1 MTQTAI
7 APTGQSLITTMANRY
22 GLEPGKFYSTLEKT
36 ILPSNKQ
43 ATQEQVA
50 AFLVVA
56 NHYQLN
62 PFVKEIFAFPSQSGG
77 IQPIVSVD
85 GWLTLINRQPNL
97 DGIKYE
103 DHFDSDGKLTA
114 ITCRIFRKDRTHP
127 NEITEYMSE
136 CRRNTPTW
144 SQWPARM
151 LRHKALIQCARQ
163 AFGLAGIYDPDEA
176 ERIAESEGNGN
187 GGGHIADRTRE
198 RVDEMKARYTPAESA
213 SETEPDVIDAE
224 PVISDIPTEPPAD
237 TDADAEASQAEADA
251 VETDPLDSL
260 RADAMAMFDEL
271 PKSRQKD
278 LIAGKATIAGRPKFN
293 SMTEEEIHKWV
304 EDMSVE

>member
-1 MTQTAI
+1 MTATGTAQG
-7 APTGQSLITTMANRY
+7 TGSSLIVTMANRY
-22 GLEPGKFYSTLEKT
+22 GLEPSKFYSTLEKT
-36 ILPSNKQ
+36 ILPSNKAV

-85 GWLTLINRQPNL
+85 GWLTLINRQPTL

-103 DHFDSDGKLTA
+103 DHLDSDGKLSA

-127 NEITEYMSE
+127 NEVTEYMHE
-136 CRRNTPTW
+136 CRRNTATW
-144 SQWPARM
+144 TQWPARM

-176 ERIAESEGNGN
+176 ERIAEAETHGNGN
-187 GGGHIADRTRE
+187 NSVADRTRQ
-198 RVDEMKARYTPAESA
+198 RVEEMKNRYTPPTDEID
-213 SETEPDVIDAE
+213 TED
-224 PVISDIPTEPPAD
+224 
-237 TDADAEASQAEADA
+237 DA
-251 VETDPLDSL
+251 VEAEVVIEQVDDDLDAETENL
-260 RADAMAMFDEL
+260 RDYVQEMFSTL
-271 PKSRQKD
+271 TKSRQKD
-278 LIAGKATIAGRPKFN
+278 FLAGREPIGKADAETLTQYKDDLEGMA
-293 SMTEEEIHKWV
+293 V
-304 EDMSVE
+304 